1 MHRMLLREVIIDVP
15 TEGLQA
21 TTSFWAGALLAE
33 PRTIESHTEFQ
44 ALDGAASLALVG
56 IQDLGSGSPGAARLH
71 LDIETD
77 DIEAEV
83 DRLLA
88 LGATLERRH
97 EEWVVLR
104 DPAGLLFC
112 VVPPESPS
120 FEERSRQVE

>member
-1 MHRMLLREVIIDVP
+1 MHRILLREAVIDVP
-15 TEGLQA
+15 THHLEA

-33 PRTIESHTEFQ
+33 PRTVESHREFQ
-44 ALDGAASLALVG
+44 SLTGAASLAHVG
-56 IQDLGSGSPGAARLH
+56 LQDIGDGAARVH

-83 DRLLA
+83 DRLLR
-88 LGATLERRH
+88 LGASEVARH
-97 EEWVVLR
+97 AEWTVLR

-120 FEERSRQVE
+120 FAERAREVD

>member
-1 MHRMLLREVIIDVP
+1 MHRILLREVIIDVP
-15 TEGLQA
+15 TEGLEA
-21 TTSFWAGALLAE
+21 TTGFWAGALLAE
-33 PRTIESHTEFQ
+33 PRPVESHPEFQ
-44 ALDGAASLALVG
+44 SLAGAAALGHVG
-56 IQDLGSGSPGAARLH
+56 VQDIGTEAPRLH

-83 DRLLA
+83 DRLLR

-112 VVPPESPS
+112 VVPPESPA